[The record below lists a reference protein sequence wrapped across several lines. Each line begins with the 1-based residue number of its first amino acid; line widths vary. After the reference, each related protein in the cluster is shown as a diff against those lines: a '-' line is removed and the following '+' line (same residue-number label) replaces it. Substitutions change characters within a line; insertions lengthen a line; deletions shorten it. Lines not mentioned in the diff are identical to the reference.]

1 MNLTSLFNFNYL
13 KENIKKSKAII
24 LLCMFLLPTISG
36 IILLVK
42 CSCGSNF
49 MPSIYE
55 VSGPVLLGMYLVPV
69 ILSITLFSFIYKR
82 GSIDFT
88 LSMPINKKQIF
99 LTNTLG
105 GIVIILLMQIIN
117 FIITLII
124 SLIYSNMVIDY
135 KMLFD
140 ILLIYSISY
149 IFVFTSCNIAVSVS
163 SNKITT
169 IVVTLLILFLVPF
182 ISTFIKTDGF
192 YYNNYGNARIECLN
206 KECTPVIYECNSLKC
221 KNDKRNNIYTGY
233 VNRVSDNNY
242 TMPYK
247 LIAGVFL
254 GEEFDS
260 GINVSLLKMVFLSII
275 YIFVGLIL
283 FIKKKFEIVGT
294 SFRSERVHILVRTLT
309 TVPVVCI
316 LYVIIKN
323 LGVSSHDFFTIILLL
338 VLIFTYLIIYDLI
351 TRKRVTNF
359 FKMAICL
366 VIVSGTVCIV
376 GAFFDDK
383 KEFEIKV
390 NDIKEITFVDDN
402 NINIASTKNK
412 DVINYAV
419 SLLLDDNP
427 RGNVYNMYRIKTK
440 VKGDTYKFTIYV
452 TEDDYNYINNNL
464 VNDKEYLKTL
474 EDYKDSR
481 VFGIGYN
488 DNYTGI
494 KENKKLAN
502 MVINEYKNTND
513 VLKNVNEN
521 SNELLDVTLYI
532 YDNYAVRNTIINAD
546 NNKELALNILKYYN
560 TKTKEHLD
568 NMTNDDIYSYDVN
581 NNFYGITDGYN
592 SELYVELGKF
602 IVDNIDNDIDVSKDY
617 EYITIHSSYG
627 KYIFVTNNVDELNKI
642 MEKYV
647 DDTEDTDIV
656 DYDRVM

>member
-69 ILSITLFSFIYKR
+69 ILSITLFNFIYKR

-366 VIVSGTVCIV
+366 VIVSSAVCIV

-402 NINIASTKNK
+402 NINIGSTKNK

-474 EDYKDSR
+474 KDYKDSR

-532 YDNYAVRNTIINAD
+532 YDNYTVRNTIINAD
-546 NNKELALNILKYYN
+546 NNKELALNIVKYYN

-568 NMTNDDIYSYDVN
+568 NMTNNDIYSYDVN

-617 EYITIHSSYG
+617 EHITIHSSYG

-642 MEKYV
+642 MEKYA

>member
-69 ILSITLFSFIYKR
+69 ILSITLFNFIYKR

-366 VIVSGTVCIV
+366 VIVSSAVCIV

-532 YDNYAVRNTIINAD
+532 YDNYTVRNTIINAD
-546 NNKELALNILKYYN
+546 NNKELALNIVKYYN

-568 NMTNDDIYSYDVN
+568 NMTNNDIYSYDVN

-642 MEKYV
+642 MEKYA

>member
-383 KEFEIKV
+383 KEFEIRV

-546 NNKELALNILKYYN
+546 NNKELALNIVKYYN

-617 EYITIHSSYG
+617 EHITIHSSYG

>member
-69 ILSITLFSFIYKR
+69 ILSITLFNFIYKR

-260 GINVSLLKMVFLSII
+260 GINVSLLKMVFLSIV
-275 YIFVGLIL
+275 YIAVGLIL

-427 RGNVYNMYRIKTK
+427 RGNVYNMYRIKAH
-440 VKGDTYKFTIYV
+440 VKGSIYRFNIYV
-452 TEDDYNYINNNL
+452 TEDDYNYINNKL
-464 VNDKEYLKTL
+464 INDKEYVKTL
-474 EDYKDSR
+474 DNYKNSR

-488 DNYTGI
+488 GNYTGI

-546 NNKELALNILKYYN
+546 NNKELALNIVKYYN

-617 EYITIHSSYG
+617 EHITIHSSYG

>member
-1 MNLTSLFNFNYL
+1 MSLTSLFNFNYL

-24 LLCMFLLPTISG
+24 LLCMLLLPTIGG

-42 CSCGSNF
+42 CSQGSNF

-55 VSGPVLLGMYLVPV
+55 VSGPVLFGMYLVPV

-99 LTNTLG
+99 LTNTFG
-105 GIVIILLMQIIN
+105 GIIIILLMQIIN
-117 FIITLII
+117 LIITLAI
-124 SLIYSNMVIDY
+124 SLIYSNMIIDY

-140 ILLIYSISY
+140 IFLIYSISY
-149 IFVFTSCNIAVSVS
+149 IFVFTSCNIAASVS

-182 ISTFIKTDGF
+182 VSTFIKTDGF
-192 YYNNYGNARIECLN
+192 NYNNYGTARIECLN
-206 KECTPVIYECNSLKC
+206 KECTPVIYECDSLKC

-260 GINVSLLKMVFLSII
+260 GINVSLLKMVFLSIV
-275 YIFVGLIL
+275 YIAVGLVL
-283 FIKKKFEIVGT
+283 FVKKKFEIVGT

-366 VIVSGTVCIV
+366 VIVSSAVCIV

-427 RGNVYNMYRIKTK
+427 RGNVYNMYHIKAH
-440 VKGDTYKFTIYV
+440 VKGSIYRFNIYV
-452 TEDDYNYINNNL
+452 TEDDYNYINNKL
-464 VNDKEYLKTL
+464 INDKEYVKTL
-474 EDYKDSR
+474 DNYKNSR

-532 YDNYAVRNTIINAD
+532 YDNYTVRNTIINAD
-546 NNKELALNILKYYN
+546 NNKELALNIVKYYN

-642 MEKYV
+642 MEKYA

>member
-1 MNLTSLFNFNYL
+1 MSLTSLFNFNYL

-24 LLCMFLLPTISG
+24 LLCMLLLPTIGG

-42 CSCGSNF
+42 CSRGSNF

-55 VSGPVLLGMYLVPV
+55 VSGPMLFGMYLVPV
-69 ILSITLFSFIYKR
+69 VLSITLFSFIYKR

-99 LTNTLG
+99 LTNTFG
-105 GIVIILLMQIIN
+105 GIIIILLMQIIN
-117 FIITLII
+117 LIITLAI
-124 SLIYSNMVIDY
+124 SLIYSNMIIDY

-140 ILLIYSISY
+140 IFLIYSISY
-149 IFVFTSCNIAVSVS
+149 IFVFTSCNIAASVS

-182 ISTFIKTDGF
+182 VSTFIKTDGF
-192 YYNNYGNARIECLN
+192 NYNNYGTARIECLN
-206 KECTPVIYECNSLKC
+206 KECTPVIYECDSLKC

-260 GINVSLLKMVFLSII
+260 GINVSLLKMVFLSIV
-275 YIFVGLIL
+275 YIAVGLIL

-323 LGVSSHDFFTIILLL
+323 LGLSSHDFFTIILLL

-366 VIVSGTVCIV
+366 VIVSSAVCIV

-383 KEFEIKV
+383 EEFEIKV

-427 RGNVYNMYRIKTK
+427 RGNVYNMHRIKTK

-481 VFGIGYN
+481 VFGIEY
-488 DNYTGI
+488 DNGYTGV
-494 KENKKLAN
+494 KENKELAN
-502 MVINEYKNTND
+502 MIINEYKNNKD
-513 VLKNVNEN
+513 ALKNVNN
-521 SNELLDVTLYI
+521 YDGLLNITLYI
-532 YDNYAVRNTIINAD
+532 YDNYAVRNVVVNVTD
-546 NNKELALNILKYYN
+546 NKDLVLNILKYYN
-560 TKTKEHLD
+560 TKTKEYLNKMND
-568 NMTNDDIYSYDVN
+568 NDIYSYDIN
-581 NNFYGITDGYN
+581 GNFYGVSDGYY
-592 SELYVELGKF
+592 SELYSEIGKF
-602 IVDNIDNDIDVSKDY
+602 IVDNIDENIDINKDY
-617 EYITIHSSYG
+617 KYITINNDYD
-627 KYIFVTNNVDELNKI
+627 KNIFVTNRVEELDKI

-647 DDTEDTDIV
+647 NDNDDDIS
-656 DYDRVM
+656 DAETARVM

>member
-13 KENIKKSKAII
+13 KENIKKSKAVI
-24 LLCMFLLPTISG
+24 LLCMLLLPTISG

-42 CSCGSNF
+42 CSQGNNF
-49 MPSIYE
+49 MPNIYE

-99 LTNTLG
+99 LTNILG

-117 FIITLII
+117 FIITLVI

-140 ILLIYSISY
+140 MLLIYSISY

-182 ISTFIKTDGF
+182 VSTFIKTDGF
-192 YYNNYGNARIECLN
+192 EYSGSGDARIECLN
-206 KECTPVIYECNSLKC
+206 KACTPVIYECSSFKC
-221 KNDKRNNIYTGY
+221 KNDRRNNIYTGY
-233 VNRVSDNNY
+233 VSKVINNNY

-247 LIAGVFL
+247 LISGVLF
-254 GEEFDS
+254 GEEFDN
-260 GINVSLLKMVFLSII
+260 GINISLLKMVFLSII
-275 YIFVGLIL
+275 YIFVGLVL
-283 FIKKKFEIVGT
+283 FVKKKFEIVGT
-294 SFRSERVHILVRTLT
+294 SFKSEKVHILVRTLT
-309 TVPVVCI
+309 TIPVVCI

-366 VIVSGTVCIV
+366 VIVSGTVCAV
-376 GAFFDDK
+376 GAFFNDDN
-383 KEFEIKV
+383 EFEIKTS
-390 NDIKEITFVDDN
+390 DIKEITFLDDN
-402 NINIASTKNK
+402 NIDIGSTKDS
-412 DVINYAV
+412 DVINYVV
-419 SLLLDDNP
+419 SLLLDDDP
-427 RGNVYNMYRIKTK
+427 RGKVYNIYHIKARVKSSTYR
-440 VKGDTYKFTIYV
+440 FNIYV
-452 TEDDYNYINNNL
+452 TEDDYNYINNKL
-464 VNDKEYLKTL
+464 VNDKEYIKTL
-474 EDYKDSR
+474 DNYKNSR

-494 KENKKLAN
+494 KENKELAN

-521 SNELLDVTLYI
+521 SNRLLDVTLYI
-532 YDNYAVRNTIINAD
+532 YDNYVVRNTIINAD
-546 NNKELALNILKYYN
+546 NNKELALNIVKYYN
-560 TKTKEHLD
+560 TKTKEYLD

-602 IVDNIDNDIDVSKDY
+602 IVDNIDNDIDVSKNY
-617 EYITIHSSYG
+617 EYITIHSSYD

-647 DDTEDTDIV
+647 DDTEDADTV

>member
-1 MNLTSLFNFNYL
+1 MSLTSLFNFNYL

-24 LLCMFLLPTISG
+24 LLCMLLLPTIGG

-42 CSCGSNF
+42 CSRGSNF

-69 ILSITLFSFIYKR
+69 ILSITLFNFIYKR

-117 FIITLII
+117 FIITSVI

-221 KNDKRNNIYTGY
+221 KNDKRNNLYTGY

-260 GINVSLLKMVFLSII
+260 GINVSLLKMVFLSIV
-275 YIFVGLIL
+275 YIAVGLVL
-283 FIKKKFEIVGT
+283 FVKKKFEIVGT

-366 VIVSGTVCIV
+366 VIVSSAVCIV

-427 RGNVYNMYRIKTK
+427 RGNVYNMYHIKAH
-440 VKGDTYKFTIYV
+440 VKGSIYRFNIYV
-452 TEDDYNYINNNL
+452 TEDDYNYINNKL
-464 VNDKEYLKTL
+464 INDKEYVKTL
-474 EDYKDSR
+474 DNYKNSR

-532 YDNYAVRNTIINAD
+532 YDNYTVRNTIINAD
-546 NNKELALNILKYYN
+546 NNKELALNIVKYYN

-642 MEKYV
+642 MEKYA

>member
-366 VIVSGTVCIV
+366 VIVSSAVCIV

-546 NNKELALNILKYYN
+546 NNKELALNIVKYYN

-617 EYITIHSSYG
+617 EHITIHSSYG

>member
-1 MNLTSLFNFNYL
+1 MSLTSLFNFNYL

-24 LLCMFLLPTISG
+24 LLCMLLLPTIGG

-42 CSCGSNF
+42 CSRGSNF

-69 ILSITLFSFIYKR
+69 ILSITLFNFIYKR

-117 FIITLII
+117 FIITLVI

-182 ISTFIKTDGF
+182 ISTFIKNDGF

-260 GINVSLLKMVFLSII
+260 GINVSLLKMVFLSIV
-275 YIFVGLIL
+275 YIAVGLIL

-294 SFRSERVHILVRTLT
+294 SFRSEGVHILVRTLT

-366 VIVSGTVCIV
+366 VIVSSAVCIV

-427 RGNVYNMYRIKTK
+427 RGNVYNMYHIKAH
-440 VKGDTYKFTIYV
+440 VKGSIYRFNIYV
-452 TEDDYNYINNNL
+452 TEDDYNYINNKL
-464 VNDKEYLKTL
+464 INDKEYVKTL
-474 EDYKDSR
+474 DNYKNSR

-532 YDNYAVRNTIINAD
+532 YDNYTVRNTIINAD
-546 NNKELALNILKYYN
+546 NNKELALNIVKYYN

-642 MEKYV
+642 MEKYA

>member
-13 KENIKKSKAII
+13 KENIKKSKAVI
-24 LLCMFLLPTISG
+24 LLCMLLLPTISG

-42 CSCGSNF
+42 CSQGNSF
-49 MPSIYE
+49 MPNIYE
-55 VSGPVLLGMYLVPV
+55 VSGPVLFGMYLVPV
-69 ILSITLFSFIYKR
+69 ILSITLFNFIYKR

-105 GIVIILLMQIIN
+105 GIAIILLMQIIN
-117 FIITLII
+117 FVITLVI

-135 KMLFD
+135 RMLFD
-140 ILLIYSISY
+140 IFLIYSISY

-169 IVVTLLILFLVPF
+169 IVVTLLILFLIPF
-182 ISTFIKTDGF
+182 VSTFIKTDGF
-192 YYNNYGNARIECLN
+192 EYSGSGDARIECLD
-206 KECTPVIYECNSLKC
+206 KACTPVIYECSSFKC
-221 KNDKRNNIYTGY
+221 KNDRRNNIYTGY
-233 VNRVSDNNY
+233 VSKVINNNY

-247 LIAGVFL
+247 LISGVLF

-260 GINVSLLKMVFLSII
+260 GINISLLKMVFLSII
-275 YIFVGLIL
+275 YIFVGLVL
-283 FIKKKFEIVGT
+283 FVKKKFEIVGT
-294 SFRSERVHILVRTLT
+294 SFKSEKVHILVRTLT
-309 TVPVVCI
+309 TIPVVCI

-366 VIVSGTVCIV
+366 VIVSGTVCVV
-376 GAFFDDK
+376 GAFFNDDN
-383 KEFEIKV
+383 EFEIKTS
-390 NDIKEITFVDDN
+390 DIKEITFVDDN
-402 NINIASTKNK
+402 NIDIGSTKDS
-412 DVINYAV
+412 DVINYVV
-419 SLLLDDNP
+419 SLLLDDDP
-427 RGNVYNMYRIKTK
+427 RGKVYNIYHIKAHVKSSTYR
-440 VKGDTYKFTIYV
+440 FNIYV
-452 TEDDYNYINNNL
+452 TEDDYNYINNKL
-464 VNDKEYLKTL
+464 VNDKEYVKTL
-474 EDYKDSR
+474 DNYKNSR

-494 KENKKLAN
+494 KENKELAN

-521 SNELLDVTLYI
+521 SNGLLDVTLYI
-532 YDNYAVRNTIINAD
+532 YDNYAVRNTIINAG
-546 NNKELALNILKYYN
+546 NNKELALNIVKYYN
-560 TKTKEHLD
+560 TKTKEYLD

-581 NNFYGITDGYN
+581 DNFYGITDGYN

-647 DDTEDTDIV
+647 DDTEDSDTV

>member
-1 MNLTSLFNFNYL
+1 MSLTSLFNFNYL

-24 LLCMFLLPTISG
+24 LLCMLLLPTIGG

-42 CSCGSNF
+42 CSRGSNF

-69 ILSITLFSFIYKR
+69 ILSITLFNFIYKR

-117 FIITLII
+117 FIITLVI

-221 KNDKRNNIYTGY
+221 KNDKRNNLYTGY

-260 GINVSLLKMVFLSII
+260 GINVSLLKMVFLSIV
-275 YIFVGLIL
+275 YIAVGLVL
-283 FIKKKFEIVGT
+283 FVKKKFEIVGT

-366 VIVSGTVCIV
+366 VIVSSAVCIV

-427 RGNVYNMYRIKTK
+427 RGNVYNMYHIKAH
-440 VKGDTYKFTIYV
+440 VKGSIYRFNIYV
-452 TEDDYNYINNNL
+452 TEDDYNYINNKL
-464 VNDKEYLKTL
+464 INDKEYVKTL
-474 EDYKDSR
+474 DNYKNSR

-532 YDNYAVRNTIINAD
+532 YDNYTVRNTIINAD
-546 NNKELALNILKYYN
+546 NNKELALNIVKYYN

-642 MEKYV
+642 MEKYA